1 MKNMKRIFSLVLALM
16 LVLGMAVSA
25 SAVQTVDV
33 QTDGH
38 VYNVYQIFSGT
49 QTAADATLTDIEW
62 GTGLV
67 TYDEDGNVTASNVDA
82 FMTALKANE
91 TIGGY
96 FTECTDADSVADV
109 LAKYYNNETVK
120 NGFANI
126 VVNYL
131 LNPIMNGEE
140 PLEINDD
147 TQVVDLAA
155 GYYLFLDVT
164 KDLEQGHAHNPALL
178 QVTKAGN
185 ITIEKKTTVPELEK
199 SIYDGTEQGI
209 QKVDAMIGTK
219 VKFQITTTLPTG
231 LGHYSEYEYI
241 IHDDFPEGLEIDV
254 DSINVYLMVDGVFSE
269 ENQKKVTGGYTVS
282 TTHTGCDVFGAEEE
296 PTAENGY
303 SNNICDLEITFADLK
318 KPITLAD
325 GAYTVDANDKF
336 VIVYEALVTPE
347 AEEWMHNAVV
357 VLHNDAVLEFSNDP
371 NWNPGDP
378 ENEGKEPPKGVTP
391 ESDAD
396 VYLTKVIVEKVD
408 ESKRPLVGAKFKLK
422 KEGASMAP
430 VVTYGERFEE
440 ATEFAEGEQKYW
452 LLNDGTYTITDPATP
467 GVDTSKYA
475 DVNKTYKREVY
486 TITSE
491 VDAGTPD
498 EIIVEVGETGR
509 VSFSG
514 LGTGV
519 YWLTEIQAPNGYNL
533 LDEPIKLVIGF
544 NYQTGTFTY
553 DWRHEGAAN
562 ALSATMTIQ
571 IVNTKG
577 NVLPETGGVGTT
589 MFYVFGG
596 IMVLAATVLLVTKKR
611 MSV

>member
-1 MKNMKRIFSLVLALM
+1 MKNMKRVFTLILALALVLS
-16 LVLGMAVSA
+16 MAINV

-67 TYDEDGNVTASNVDA
+67 TYDEKGNVTASNVEN
-82 FMTALKANE
+82 FLKALKADKK
-91 TIGGY
+91 IGSH
-96 FTECTDADSVADV
+96 FAACVTANDVAKV
-109 LAKYYNNETVK
+109 LAAEYKDEDVK

-126 VVNYL
+126 VVNHL
-131 LNPIMNGEE
+131 LNPIMNGEAA
-140 PLEINDD
+140 LEIKDE
-147 TQVVDLAA
+147 TKTVDLDP

-164 KDLEQGHAHNPALL
+164 KDLEQGHAYNPALL
-178 QVTKAGN
+178 QVTKAGE
-185 ITIEKKTTVPELEK
+185 IKIEKKTTVPEIEK
-199 SIYDGTEQGI
+199 SIYDGTEQGV
-209 QKVDAMIGTK
+209 QRVDAMIGTK

-231 LGHYSEYEYI
+231 LGNYSKYEYI
-241 IHDDFPEGLEIDV
+241 IHDDIPKGMEVDV
-254 DSINVYLMVDGVFSE
+254 DTIKVYLMVDGVFTE
-269 ENQKKVTGGYTVS
+269 ANQKLVTGGYTVS
-282 TTHTGCDVFGAEEE
+282 TDHTGCDVFGAEEA

-303 SNNICDLEITFADLK
+303 SDNICDLEIAFADLK
-318 KPITLAD
+318 QAITLED

-336 VIVYEALVTPE
+336 IISYEALVTP
-347 AEEWMHNAVV
+347 AAKEWMENAVV
-357 VLHNDAVLEFSNDP
+357 ILHNDAVLEFSNDP
-371 NWNPGDP
+371 NWNPDAP

-391 ESDAD
+391 ESDAE

-408 ESKRPLVGAKFKLK
+408 ENKRPLVGAKFKLK
-422 KEGASMAP
+422 KAGAVMAP
-430 VVTYGERFEE
+430 VVTYGERFVE
-440 ATEFAEGEQKYW
+440 ATQFAEGEDKYW
-452 LLNDGTYTITDPATP
+452 LLTDGTYTTTDPATE

-486 TITSE
+486 TIQSEQVADTS
-491 VDAGTPD
+491 D

-519 YWLTEIQAPNGYNL
+519 YYLTEVQAPNGYNL

-577 NVLPETGGVGTT
+577 NVLPETGGMGTT